1 MIAVMILNVL
11 LEVEEQPVAQVL
23 INVEKGKGIVTLMLN
38 ALEVWNVAREMVLM
52 TTVDQDSLIIMTVVM
67 IQQK

>member
-1 MIAVMILNVL
+1 MERMTTVILPWDFLLIMIAVMILNAL

-38 ALEVWNVAREMVLM
+38 ALEV
-52 TTVDQDSLIIMTVVM
+52 
-67 IQQK
+67 